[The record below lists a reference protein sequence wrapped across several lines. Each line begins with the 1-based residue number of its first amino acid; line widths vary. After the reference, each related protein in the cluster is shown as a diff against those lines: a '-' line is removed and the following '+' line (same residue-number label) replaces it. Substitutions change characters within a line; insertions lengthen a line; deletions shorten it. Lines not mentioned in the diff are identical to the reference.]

1 MAKIPQAAV
10 QQRLQRYMDIL
21 RHQLPILR
29 AKYHVRYLGVFGS
42 YVQGNPKKTSDLD
55 VLVDF
60 TEAPSLFEF
69 IQLESDLS
77 ALLGIKVDLVM
88 KSTLKPLIGKH
99 ILSEVVN
106 L

>member
-1 MAKIPQAAV
+1 MVKIPQAAA

-77 ALLGIKVDLVM
+77 ALLGVKVDLVM

>member
-1 MAKIPQAAV
+1 
-10 QQRLQRYMDIL
+10 MDIL
-21 RHQLPILR
+21 RHQLPMLR
-29 AKYHVRYLGVFGS
+29 AKYHVRSLGVFGS

-99 ILSEVVN
+99 ILREVVN

>member
-1 MAKIPQAAV
+1 VAKIPQSVAQKKL
-10 QQRLQRYMDIL
+10 QQYIEIL

-29 AKYHVRYLGVFGS
+29 AKYHVRFLGVFGS
-42 YVQGNPKKTSDLD
+42 YVQGTPRKTSDLD

-88 KSTLKPLIGKH
+88 KSALKPLIGQH
-99 ILSEVVN
+99 ILSEVVS

>member
-1 MAKIPQAAV
+1 MGKISQAAA

-21 RHQLPILR
+21 RHQLPMLR
-29 AKYHVRYLGVFGS
+29 AKYHVRSLGVFGS

-55 VLVDF
+55 VLIDF

-99 ILSEVVN
+99 ILREVVN

>member
-1 MAKIPQAAV
+1 MGKISQAAA

-21 RHQLPILR
+21 RHQLPMLR
-29 AKYHVRYLGVFGS
+29 AKYHVRSLGVFGS

-99 ILSEVVN
+99 ILREVVN

>member
-1 MAKIPQAAV
+1 MAKIPQTAV

-42 YVQGNPKKTSDLD
+42 YVQGNPKKNSDLD

-88 KSTLKPLIGKH
+88 KSTLKPLIGRH
-99 ILSEVVN
+99 IFSEVVN

>member
-1 MAKIPQAAV
+1 MAKIPQANV

-60 TEAPSLFEF
+60 TE
-69 IQLESDLS
+69 
-77 ALLGIKVDLVM
+77 
-88 KSTLKPLIGKH
+88 STKPLRIHPTRKRFVLALRHQG
-99 ILSEVVN
+99 
-106 L
+106 

>member
-1 MAKIPQAAV
+1 MAKIPQSGA
-10 QQRLQRYMDIL
+10 QPRLQQYIDVL
-21 RHQLPILR
+21 RLQLPNLR

-42 YVQGNPKKTSDLD
+42 YVQRTSRKTSDLD

-60 TEAPSLFEF
+60 AQVPSLFEF

-77 ALLGIKVDLVM
+77 ALLDVKVDLVM
-88 KSTLKPLIGKH
+88 KSTLKPLIGQH
-99 ILSEVVN
+99 ILSEVVS

>member
-1 MAKIPQAAV
+1 
-10 QQRLQRYMDIL
+10 MDIL